1 MPDPT
6 PSDRP
11 DPYAVRRPD
20 EGADTGDH
28 GPGGRTQA
36 RLDPSAGAARDVQ
49 PPDPDTARQARTLG
63 LLAAIAAVMAIVV
76 PPAGVVLGVVT
87 LVLAARRRSRDRFAR
102 IGLSVRA
109 ASVAGGVFALVV
121 GGLLSLVSVLLGEET
136 GQLRECLAGANT
148 RVAERICQ
156 NEFMD
161 ALQSRLTGD

>member
-20 EGADTGDH
+20 EGADKGDH
-28 GPGGRTQA
+28 GPGGRA
-36 RLDPSAGAARDVQ
+36 PAKLDPPAGAARDVRPQ
-49 PPDPDTARQARTLG
+49 DPDATRHARTLG
-63 LLAAIAAVMAIVV
+63 LLAAIAAVMAIAV

-87 LVLAARRRSRDRFAR
+87 LVLAARQRSRDRFAR
-102 IGLSVRA
+102 IGLSVKA
-109 ASVAGGVFALVV
+109 VAVAGGVFALVV

-136 GQLRECLAGANT
+136 GQLRDCLAGANT

-156 NEFMD
+156 DEFMD
-161 ALQSRLTGD
+161 ALQARLTGD